1 MNEERNNKKFTF
13 HFWTSSNFSNEALE
27 LLEKKKNKLHIEI
40 KWKNGQEIMREIKKY
55 KLKGAE
61 KMLNDYFFKN
71 FLDKQ
76 LS

>member
-27 LLEKKKNKLHIEI
+27 LLEDQKSKLHIEI

-61 KMLNDYFFKN
+61 KCLMTI
-71 FLDKQ
+71 FLKIF
-76 LS
+76 